1 MKKITVTMLLIVTLV
16 TFNSNI
22 IYAVEMNDSI
32 VKEENINN
40 NTNEEN
46 ENVKENYI
54 EKKEMKVDIYD
65 NRIKNEFKKIFELQ
79 NIKDINK
86 LSNRITKEQ
95 MTQILKKSVKDIN
108 VIAEADKKNTSSNIW
123 IEEKSRDLIK
133 EFINNHSS
141 YTYSINKN
149 GYLEC
154 DRVLRKN
161 EKLDLEVLQETEV
174 DIAINNVMKEAK
186 EIVIEIS
193 DIYYEFD
200 EENNIISVKFDGEVM
215 SKAYEYDG
223 VRIILLNSKCY
234 NKQNIDYN
242 LPLSDD
248 FIKTLDNIQYRVLT
262 GEIILGEEMQNK
274 SEGISPKFTDNG
286 QVLGVAKSS
295 QIVYHGPNNN
305 GTYCTVG
312 SISRNE
318 PIAILGSE
326 GDYYHILYE
335 VTKTNN
341 EKTGY
346 VLKSNILKIGTVT
359 DEIMTGGYRY
369 ALSGQDVQSRGL
381 YSVAVSYGSISKNEG
396 VTLLYDYYMNYDNDQ
411 YQVGFIEYWT
421 GSGMKRGYI
430 KMEYLSNPFSSTLI
444 KADSKKTTYTG
455 PNSSRFTAGTGAI
468 GENEYVCALGYTG
481 EYIFIEYNTNSGRK
495 RAFCKKSDLGINDL
509 TSLGVTHLPNLQMNQ
524 GYISSKKQDVSA
536 GPGAPNSLCS
546 YVGAIGEKESVYRQ
560 STSGTN
566 PYNQLGYTYIV
577 YYAGSS
583 LKGGFVPSSI
593 LTKGKNPAI
602 PDPPSSIGKEGG
614 FQNSYYWQSGLGG
627 PINSYKIGNGNKR
640 LYLVFA
646 QHGFEDE
653 GYGDGIELVNI
664 AYDFMEYMYDNR
676 NNSDIKNIL
685 SNWTI
690 YVVPYLN
697 RDGITSGST
706 ENGPGRC
713 NVKDEI
719 DINRNWPTEIYESD
733 LNKGRNYTGPTKLG
747 TVEAQGLKTFLK
759 KEDVKPVDGE
769 KSILIDI
776 HGWDCETI
784 GDLNIGDYYYNQFKN
799 DNETNFISHSGAHPF
814 QKRKLEASKASGYLA
829 QWAIEAGEID
839 KSIILE
845 LPSHNNRET
854 GSRTISNRFNTA
866 TINLL
871 LSE

>member
-193 DIYYEFD
+193 DIYYEFG

-223 VRIILLNSKCY
+223 VRIILLNSKYY

-295 QIVYHGPNNN
+295 QIV
-305 GTYCTVG
+305 
-312 SISRNE
+312 
-318 PIAILGSE
+318 
-326 GDYYHILYE
+326 
-335 VTKTNN
+335 
-341 EKTGY
+341 
-346 VLKSNILKIGTVT
+346 
-359 DEIMTGGYRY
+359 
-369 ALSGQDVQSRGL
+369 
-381 YSVAVSYGSISKNEG
+381 
-396 VTLLYDYYMNYDNDQ
+396 
-411 YQVGFIEYWT
+411 
-421 GSGMKRGYI
+421 
-430 KMEYLSNPFSSTLI
+430 
-444 KADSKKTTYTG
+444 
-455 PNSSRFTAGTGAI
+455 
-468 GENEYVCALGYTG
+468 
-481 EYIFIEYNTNSGRK
+481 
-495 RAFCKKSDLGINDL
+495 
-509 TSLGVTHLPNLQMNQ
+509 
-524 GYISSKKQDVSA
+524 
-536 GPGAPNSLCS
+536 
-546 YVGAIGEKESVYRQ
+546 
-560 STSGTN
+560 
-566 PYNQLGYTYIV
+566 
-577 YYAGSS
+577 
-583 LKGGFVPSSI
+583 
-593 LTKGKNPAI
+593 
-602 PDPPSSIGKEGG
+602 
-614 FQNSYYWQSGLGG
+614 
-627 PINSYKIGNGNKR
+627 
-640 LYLVFA
+640 
-646 QHGFEDE
+646 
-653 GYGDGIELVNI
+653 
-664 AYDFMEYMYDNR
+664 
-676 NNSDIKNIL
+676 
-685 SNWTI
+685 
-690 YVVPYLN
+690 
-697 RDGITSGST
+697 
-706 ENGPGRC
+706 
-713 NVKDEI
+713 
-719 DINRNWPTEIYESD
+719 
-733 LNKGRNYTGPTKLG
+733 
-747 TVEAQGLKTFLK
+747 
-759 KEDVKPVDGE
+759 
-769 KSILIDI
+769 
-776 HGWDCETI
+776 
-784 GDLNIGDYYYNQFKN
+784 
-799 DNETNFISHSGAHPF
+799 
-814 QKRKLEASKASGYLA
+814 
-829 QWAIEAGEID
+829 
-839 KSIILE
+839 
-845 LPSHNNRET
+845 
-854 GSRTISNRFNTA
+854 
-866 TINLL
+866 
-871 LSE
+871 